1 MSTQTT
7 TAADERR
14 AMIVE
19 QIRRLASCPGWRDL
33 NQHGRTELA
42 DTLEAVAVSHYHA
55 RATITLW
62 LAENRWL
69 PSPADLRSAAA
80 AAPHSEPPKAIRSQC
95 SLCGGMGRE
104 SYWALIT
111 TERWSNGGIRRRICE
126 RIPPTPGRE
135 NMYHV
140 ERPAL
145 EAQVDGQSQV
155 VAMLSGYCRCDYGR
169 HLATIQRIPGGA
181 A

>member
-1 MSTQTT
+1 MPVERST
-7 TAADERR
+7 A
-14 AMIVE
+14 VE
-19 QIRRLASCPGWRDL
+19 QIKRLGSLPGWRDL
-33 NQHGRTELA
+33 NQAGRTELT
-42 DTLEAVAVSHYHA
+42 DTLVAVAVNPYHC
-55 RATITLW
+55 RSTIALW

-69 PSPADLRSAAA
+69 PSPSDIRSAAA
-80 AAPHSEPPKAIRSQC
+80 AAPHSEPPKATRSQC

-145 EAQVDGQSQV
+145 EAEVDGDAQR
-155 VAMLSGYCRCDYGR
+155 VARVCGFCRCEYGR
-169 HLATIQRIPGGA
+169 HLATIQRQEEES
-181 A
+181 